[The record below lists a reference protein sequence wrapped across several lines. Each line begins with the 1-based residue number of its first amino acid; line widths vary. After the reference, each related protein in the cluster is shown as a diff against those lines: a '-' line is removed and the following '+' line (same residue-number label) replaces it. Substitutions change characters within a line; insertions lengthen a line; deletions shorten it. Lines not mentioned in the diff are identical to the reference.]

1 MLHSLLAW
9 TMGLGSLGLFASG
22 FFLPE
27 IRRKNDL
34 IWSGIGLFYA
44 LVMTVD
50 SGRLRGGMILEE
62 LASVILIVWFAL
74 QILQQRRRNAPS
86 EKLTPLPNSMETWT
100 TFLKE
105 GWSRL
110 QQSFSDPDALE
121 ALYAGEEEDSLLD
134 IGKLSATITGFFKKG
149 DSERPASVSVPSPS
163 ASDSSSTG
171 TDDWGDEVAAGPED
185 SATTPVNITTTTGK
199 EEIASSEDETSITTS
214 VDTTPETETEA
225 PAIESQTVVEEPPLE
240 PDVSEGPVESVDSV
254 DSTEAEIPEVEMG
267 DRTEVEASSEQVAQ
281 PETLE
286 TELSSELETPV
297 EDSESPSEKGS
308 HESES
313 WPPPDEPT

>member
-74 QILQQRRRNAPS
+74 QILKQRRRSTPP

-100 TFLKE
+100 TFLKT
-105 GWSRL
+105 GWGRL

-121 ALYAGEEEDSLLD
+121 TLFAEEEEDSLID
-134 IGKLSATITGFFKKG
+134 ISKLSATITGLFNKG
-149 DSERPASVSVPSPS
+149 DTERPVST
-163 ASDSSSTG
+163 ASSTPTATVDS
-171 TDDWGDEVAAGPED
+171 TDTEDWGDEEATKPADSSAAPVDPIATAVAETE
-185 SATTPVNITTTTGK
+185 AT
-199 EEIASSEDETSITTS
+199 ASSEDEISNATS
-214 VDTTPETETEA
+214 VDTTPETEIEA
-225 PAIESQTVVEEPPLE
+225 PAMDTQTVIEEPSPE
-240 PDVSEGPVESVDSV
+240 PDESDASV
-254 DSTEAEIPEVEMG
+254 DSTEAEIG
-267 DRTEVEASSEQVAQ
+267 DRTEGDVSTEQVAEPEAAEPHSSPE
-281 PETLE
+281 PETA
-286 TELSSELETPV
+286 TEDAVSSSE
-297 EDSESPSEKGS
+297 ESN

>member
-74 QILQQRRRNAPS
+74 QILKQRRRSVPP

-105 GWSRL
+105 GWGRL

-121 ALYAGEEEDSLLD
+121 ALFAQEDEDTLID
-134 IGKLSATITGFFKKG
+134 ISKLSASLTGLFKKG
-149 DSERPASVSVPSPS
+149 DAERVSTPASSTPTATVST
-163 ASDSSSTG
+163 ADSDN
-171 TDDWGDEVAAGPED
+171 WGDEEATSAADSSTVGVDTIATTVANTEEIPAEHEVN
-185 SATTPVNITTTTGK
+185 SATSDHEQIEEEVTT
-199 EEIASSEDETSITTS
+199 EVPAAA
-214 VDTTPETETEA
+214 A
-225 PAIESQTVVEEPPLE
+225 PPE
-240 PDVSEGPVESVDSV
+240 PDVSDEPVESAAEKVDDRSEG
-254 DSTEAEIPEVEMG
+254 EAI
-267 DRTEVEASSEQVAQ
+267 TEQVAK
-281 PETLE
+281 PETSASE
-286 TELSSELETPV
+286 SSSESETTI
-297 EDSESPSEKGS
+297 ENAESSSEEGE

>member
-74 QILQQRRRNAPS
+74 QILQQRRRNTPL
-86 EKLTPLPNSMETWT
+86 EKRTPLPNSTETWT

-105 GWSRL
+105 GWGRL

-121 ALYAGEEEDSLLD
+121 ALFAQEEEDSLID
-134 IGKLSATITGFFKKG
+134 ISKLSATITGLFKKG
-149 DSERPASVSVPSPS
+149 EPERGSAPASSTLKATVSSTDAEDWGDGETAGS
-163 ASDSSSTG
+163 SDSSTAAVD
-171 TDDWGDEVAAGPED
+171 TIATAVANA
-185 SATTPVNITTTTGK
+185 
-199 EEIASSEDETSITTS
+199 EEISTSEDEATRTTT
-214 VDTTPETETEA
+214 VPEQIEEAVTTEVPTAEA
-225 PAIESQTVVEEPPLE
+225 PAE
-240 PDVSEGPVESVDSV
+240 PDVSGEPVE
-254 DSTEAEIPEVEMG
+254 STEAEVG
-267 DRTEVEASSEQVAQ
+267 DRIEGEASTAQTSEA
-281 PETLE
+281 ETTAE
-286 TELSSELETPV
+286 DAESSSKE
-297 EDSESPSEKGS
+297 GS

>member
-74 QILQQRRRNAPS
+74 QILKQRRRSAPP

-105 GWSRL
+105 GWGRL
-110 QQSFSDPDALE
+110 QKSFSDPDALE
-121 ALYAGEEEDSLLD
+121 ALFAEEDEDSLID
-134 IGKLSATITGFFKKG
+134 ISKLSATITGLFNKG
-149 DSERPASVSVPSPS
+149 NTER
-163 ASDSSSTG
+163 SSSAASSAPTATT
-171 TDDWGDEVAAGPED
+171 TDTEDWGDENATSAAD
-185 SATTPVNITTTTGK
+185 SSA
-199 EEIASSEDETSITTS
+199 AS
-214 VDTTPETETEA
+214 VDTIATAVADTEEAATAVDESTSATSEPEQIEEEVATDVPTAEA
-225 PAIESQTVVEEPPLE
+225 PPE
-240 PDVSEGPVESVDSV
+240 PDVSGEPVES
-254 DSTEAEIPEVEMG
+254 TAAEMG
-267 DRTEVEASSEQVAQ
+267 DRTEGEASAGQVAE
-281 PETLE
+281 PEAPEPKPSAESE
-286 TELSSELETPV
+286 TTIEDAESSSEEGTR
-297 EDSESPSEKGS
+297 
-308 HESES
+308 SES
-313 WPPPDEPT
+313 WPPPDAPT